1 MDMNKAK
8 MINDAVVSTVER
20 KAEERGIERGIKEG
34 REEEKIEI
42 ALYMLEE
49 NEPVKKIV
57 KYTGLSVEQI
67 EEIRGNLR

>member
-34 REEEKIEI
+34 REEVKIEV
-42 ALYMLEE
+42 ALYMLEKGLPLE
-49 NEPVKKIV
+49 VITDV
-57 KYTGLSVEQI
+57 TGLTVAELEDLQK
-67 EEIRGNLR
+67 N